1 MCAST
6 SPPLSF
12 KFARCRS
19 TDERISLC
27 TKLKK
32 QWSDRIPIVLEKNP
46 TSQLPEPHTPIFLAR
61 KDDPY
66 NSVMLRIRR
75 NLQLEKNLALLFMIN
90 GSEMQASDKRMIEL
104 YEGYKAED
112 GFLYIQFKEM
122 DVLG

>member
-1 MCAST
+1 
-6 SPPLSF
+6 
-12 KFARCRS
+12 
-19 TDERISLC
+19 
-27 TKLKK
+27 
-32 QWSDRIPIVLEKNP
+32 
-46 TSQLPEPHTPIFLAR
+46 
-61 KDDPY
+61 
-66 NSVMLRIRR
+66 MLRIRR